1 MVDYIMLDFKQPLA
15 KKIQQ
20 WTMVDDPG
28 PISSNRTIFVALFN
42 FHGFLISLQDHKFT
56 CHINAYAELRIGH
69 SEEKTFQVI
78 LPKVMEIF
86 QVVLACPHN
95 IFNKSFVVKLCHQ
108 WFS

>member
-1 MVDYIMLDFKQPLA
+1 MVDG
-15 KKIQQ
+15 
-20 WTMVDDPG
+20 PG
-28 PISSNRTIFVALFN
+28 PISSNRTIFVALLN
-42 FHGFLISLQDHKFT
+42 FHGFLILLQDHT
-56 CHINAYAELRIGH
+56 CNIYAYADL

-86 QVVLACPHN
+86 QVVLARPHN